1 MLVGSIV
8 RRDFGSE
15 NSVER
20 SAQMCSLS
28 SSLKRLAHDYNLA
41 VVVTNHVTQLTSK
54 DINGEST
61 TVPALGPSWSHWIN
75 SRIHLFIS
83 RETRRLTFV
92 NLLKCPKLLLIIVS
106 LKVVLKLNMTTNSNK
121 LLQPY

>member
-15 NSVER
+15 KSVER
-20 SAQMCSLS
+20 GAQMCSLS
-28 SSLKRLAHDYNLA
+28 SSLKRLAHAYNLA

-83 RETRRLTFV
+83 RETRRLTICKSPEMPEV
-92 NLLKCPKLLLIIVS
+92 TVDYCITKGGVEIKYDH
-106 LKVVLKLNMTTNSNK
+106 K
-121 LLQPY
+121 Q